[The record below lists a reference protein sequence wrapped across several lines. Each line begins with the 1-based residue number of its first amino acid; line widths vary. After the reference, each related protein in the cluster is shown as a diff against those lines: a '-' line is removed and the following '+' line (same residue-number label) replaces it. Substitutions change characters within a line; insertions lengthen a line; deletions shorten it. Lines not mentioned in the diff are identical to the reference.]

1 LHMHGSCLYYA
12 AMDAEVMYWV
22 ELSDY
27 DLETAEAMLEKARY
41 LYVGFMCHQAIEKI
55 LKAFFV
61 GAHRAAPPYTHNLA
75 YRAKKADLID
85 VLSEVQ
91 RDTLDLLDP
100 LHIEARYPSQK
111 EQVLNS
117 LTRERC
123 GQILDMTRELHG
135 WIRRKLSES

>member
-1 LHMHGSCLYYA
+1 
-12 AMDAEVMYWV
+12 MYWV

-41 LYVGFMCHQAIEKI
+41 LYVGFMCHQTVEKM

-61 GAHRAAPPYTHNLA
+61 KARHATPPYTHNLA
-75 YRAKKADLID
+75 YLAKRADLID
-85 VLSEVQ
+85 VLSEGQ
-91 RDTLDLLDP
+91 RDALDVLDP

-117 LTRERC
+117 LTQERC
-123 GQILDMTRELHG
+123 RQILEMTRELQG
-135 WIRRKLSES
+135 WIKAKLSAS